1 MEFKTQLSEEIVD
14 EISRLSGM
22 EVGTDAYR
30 TTVDGLTKLMDRAIE
45 IEKFNAD
52 CKIKEETRKLDI
64 EMKQKQLDEQIKSRE
79 ADIETK
85 RKQLDEQIKSRE
97 ADIEMK
103 EKQLK
108 EQIKSRELDVEL
120 RQKQFEVE
128 TKDQHIK
135 NLITIGSYVLPA
147 LLTVWGTYKTL
158 KFEETGTITTAMGRG
173 FINKLLP
180 KK

>member
-1 MEFKTQLSEEIVD
+1 MEIETLLKEEIVD
-14 EISRLSGM
+14 EFSRLSKI
-22 EVGTDAYR
+22 EVGTDEYK
-30 TTVDGLTKLMDRAIE
+30 TTVEGLTKLMDRAIE
-45 IEKFNAD
+45 INKFHED

-79 ADIETK
+79 ADIEMK

-97 ADIEMK
+97 TDIEMK

-108 EQIKSRELDVEL
+108 EQIKTRELDVEL

-128 TKDQHIK
+128 TKDQFIK

-147 LLTVWGTYKTL
+147 VLTVWGTYKTL